1 MSVQK
6 FVRTLVNEKSTVFF
20 ETEYKQI
27 MILFYNKD
35 SLFMST
41 GFDLRLTPRQLT
53 ECFLK
58 TQVQLY
64 SSQELYFTGFNIT
77 NHLVKWGRLKGH
89 VYYNKGN

>member
-1 MSVQK
+1 M
-6 FVRTLVNEKSTVFF
+6 NEKSTVFF

-41 GFDLRLTPRQLT
+41 GFDLRLTPRQPS
-53 ECFLK
+53 
-58 TQVQLY
+58 TQRVLLVQLY

>member
-1 MSVQK
+1 M
-6 FVRTLVNEKSTVFF
+6 NEKSTVFF

-41 GFDLRLTPRQLT
+41 GFDLGLTPRQLT

-64 SSQELYFTGFNIT
+64 SSKSCILLALILQIT
-77 NHLVKWGRLKGH
+77 SLNGDD
-89 VYYNKGN
+89 